1 MKILIVDDSKFN
13 LAHAKNILDENQT
26 NCDVVLC
33 ESGKAVLEVLEHTE
47 ADIILLDIV
56 MPEMSGIEVLKILR
70 GNRKHKDL
78 QIIMLT
84 SIQDK
89 NVLKECFEL
98 GANDYINKPIEQIEF
113 ISRIKASMNVRAY
126 QKNLNYTLD
135 ILEKQNRKL
144 KEAHFHLLQKE
155 KMAAIGELAAG
166 IAHEINNPIAY
177 ISSNFESLNKYINRI
192 KAVYTACDIVVKLAE
207 SGRADAGELTG
218 KLREVSELKERLSI
232 DYIIEDLESLIHD
245 SMEGTGKVAKIVQSL
260 RSFTKSSDV
269 DENSYW
275 DFNIVI
281 EEVLLMIQNEV
292 EKTARIEKSFSD
304 LPLVLCNKIE
314 MAQVLINILSN
325 AIQAIKSQQR
335 KDIGKIMIKT
345 YSSGCNII
353 CEISDDGP
361 GIEPDIMG
369 KIFDPFFTTK
379 DVGAGIGLGLSIS
392 YDIVVSKHKGELSAK
407 SELQKGAT
415 FILKIPG
422 DCSEGLLQSQP

>member
-13 LAHAKNILDENQT
+13 LANAKNILAENHT
-26 NCDVVLC
+26 NCDIVLY
-33 ESGKAVLEVLEHTE
+33 ESGKEMLAALEHTE

-56 MPEMSGIEVLKILR
+56 MPDMSGIEVLKLLR
-70 GNRKHKDL
+70 GNRRHKDL

-98 GANDYINKPIEQIEF
+98 GANDFINKPIEQIEF
-113 ISRIKASMNVRAY
+113 ISRIKASMKVRAY

-177 ISSNFESLNKYINRI
+177 ISSNFESLGKYLSRI
-192 KAVYTACDIVVKLAE
+192 KTVYSACDVAVKLAE
-207 SGRADAGELTG
+207 SGRADAGELAE
-218 KLREVSELKERLSI
+218 KLREVSELKERLNI

-245 SMEGTGKVAKIVQSL
+245 SMEGTDRVAKIVQSL
-260 RSFTKSSDV
+260 RSFTKSDEA
-269 DENSYW
+269 DENGYW
-275 DFNIVI
+275 DFNVII
-281 EEVLLMIQNEV
+281 EEVLLMIQNEAQ
-292 EKTARIEKSFSD
+292 KTARIEKVLSE
-304 LPLVLCNKIE
+304 LPFAFFNKIE
-314 MAQVLINILSN
+314 MAQVLINILTN
-325 AIQAIKSQQR
+325 AVQAIKSQQR
-335 KDIGKIMIKT
+335 SDIGKITITT
-345 YSSGCNII
+345 YAADCNII

-361 GIEPDIMG
+361 GIDTRIMG
-369 KIFDPFFTTK
+369 KIFDPFFTTR

-392 YDIVVSKHKGELSAK
+392 YDIVVNKHKGELSVESA
-407 SELQKGAT
+407 LHKGTT
-415 FILKIPG
+415 FTIKIPG
-422 DCSEGLLQSQP
+422 NCSEDLLPLQL